1 MNEPLKWRKC
11 KEKDLS
17 AAEKLLRDNENYCV
31 TACGR
36 FLSREPAHERAR
48 EHIWLLGEKARALII
63 SSKSALLPVF
73 CGINEIPAP
82 EFLKGFLR
90 FKRVHSIQGMLNDVM
105 VLEKVLERTG
115 RTAVDIIDY
124 DLMGLDA
131 PPSEKNISKSPASLV
146 LRVPRMYDLD
156 ALAPLQAGYEKEE
169 VLPKGSVFSPASS
182 RVNIANIV
190 ARSPILAAELDGK
203 LVGKINVSAVSF
215 ARYQVGGVYVRPDYR
230 GRGIASCM
238 AAEFIA
244 SLIKDGRGVTLFVKK
259 NNIPA
264 KKLYSGLGFTVK
276 GDYRITYY

>member
-11 KEKDLS
+11 KEKDIS
-17 AAEKLLRDNENYCV
+17 NAEKLLRDNENYCV

-36 FLSREPAHERAR
+36 FLLREPSH
-48 EHIWLLGEKARALII
+48 EHIWLLGGRAQGLII
-63 SSKSALLPVF
+63 SSKSTLLPVF
-73 CGINEIPAP
+73 CGKKEIPSP

-90 FKRVHSIQGMLNDVM
+90 FKKVHSIQGMLSEVI

-131 PPSEKNISKSPASLV
+131 PPLKDVRSKSPDNLI
-146 LRVPRMYDLD
+146 LRVPRMIDLD

-182 RVNIANIV
+182 RVNIANII
-190 ARSPILAAELDGK
+190 ARSPVLAAELDGK
-203 LVGKINVSAVSF
+203 LIGKINVSAVSF
-215 ARYQVGGVYVRPDYR
+215 TRYQVGGVYVHPDFR
-230 GRGIASCM
+230 GMGIARCM
-238 AAEFIA
+238 AEEFIA

-259 NNIPA
+259 HNIFA
-264 KKLYSGLGFTVK
+264 QKLYRGLGFTVK